1 MIFGRDVPLAW
12 LQLTHSKAK
21 FVAAVTGVVVAV
33 LLMWMQL
40 GFLDALYRSAT
51 AVTNYLTG
59 DIVLTSPHT
68 NEFARPEP
76 FPRRLLG
83 RALGHPDVVAV
94 HPFYINTGMW
104 QNPWNGVK
112 RPIMVFG
119 MPPDQPLFNAPGVAE
134 GWDKTNVADAGLFDE
149 VYRHFLGNVPKH
161 FRAGESISAEIN
173 NRRVQVVGLV
183 HIGVGFQA
191 DGNFVTTDANFLRL
205 FPDRDPGA
213 IDCGVIE
220 LRPGADR
227 AAVQAILKETYGR
240 ELKVQTPQELIAA
253 EYKFLQDNAP
263 IGFVFTMGVVVG
275 CFIGFAIVYQVLFT
289 DISSHLPQYATLKA
303 MGYSDGYLVRNVLK
317 AALILALCGYVPGT
331 ILAAGLYEIGKRATM
346 LPMDLSLVRGAQ
358 VFGLSLAMCF
368 LSGLVA
374 VRRLRSADPAEIF

>member
-1 MIFGRDVPLAW
+1 MFFRDIPLAW

-21 FVAAVTGVVVAV
+21 FFAAVTGVVVAV

-51 AVTNYLTG
+51 SVTNHLTG
-59 DIVLTSPHT
+59 DLVLISPHT
-68 NEFARPEP
+68 KEFARPES

-94 HPFYINTGMW
+94 HPFYEATGKW
-104 QNPWNGVK
+104 QNPWNGEK
-112 RPIMVFG
+112 RPILVFG
-119 MPPDQPLFNAPGVAE
+119 MPPDEPLFDAKGLAE
-134 GWDKTNVADAGLFDE
+134 GWSKTNVADAGLFD
-149 VYRHFLGNVPKH
+149 VVCRPSLGNVGKH
-161 FRAGESISAEIN
+161 FNAGETVTAEIN
-173 NRRVQVVGLV
+173 NRRVTVVGTV
-183 HIGVGFQA
+183 RIGVGFQA

-205 FPDRDPGA
+205 FPDRQANA
-213 IDCGVIE
+213 IDVGVIE

-227 AAVQAILKETYGR
+227 LAVQMALRQAYGR

-303 MGYSDGYLVRNVLK
+303 MGYSDGYLVRTVLQ
-317 AALILALCGYVPGT
+317 AALILAFCGYIPGT

-346 LPMDLSLVRGAQ
+346 LPMDLSFVRGTQ
-358 VFGLSLAMCF
+358 VFGLSLAMCI